1 MSTIVADNLTGKTTA
16 GNVTVTSEGGAAT
29 FQLQK
34 GLAKAWVR
42 VDSYNDS
49 PAAIESSF
57 VTSSI
62 TDNGTGDVSVT
73 FSNAFSDSLYPYAGM
88 DGNSC
93 FGGTKENRLQSPTA
107 GVTTTSFG
115 LVTRSDTGITVDSSK
130 TSAVF
135 HGDLA

>member
-1 MSTIVADNLTGKTTA
+1 MSTIVADNLTGKTAA
-16 GNVTVTSEGGAAT
+16 GNVTITSEGGSAT

-57 VTSSI
+57 GASSI
-62 TDNGTGDVSVT
+62 SDSGTGDFTIT

-88 DGNSC
+88 DSNSC
-93 FGGTKENRLQSPTA
+93 FVGTKENRLQSPTA

-115 LVTRSDTGITVDSSK
+115 CVVRSDSGVTVDSSK